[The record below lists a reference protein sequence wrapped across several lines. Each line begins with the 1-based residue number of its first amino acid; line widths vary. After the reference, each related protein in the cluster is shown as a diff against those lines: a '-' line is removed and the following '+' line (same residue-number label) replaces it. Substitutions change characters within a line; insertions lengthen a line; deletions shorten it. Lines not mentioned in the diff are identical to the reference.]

1 MGLDIRLPL
10 GLLFASVGLLLMIYG
25 WLGAAPPPDAKL
37 AVNLNLWW
45 GLVMLI
51 FGASMLVLSR
61 RHSAAMHSSAESPEG
76 RAMEKAERDRRLESP
91 EGA

>member
-10 GLLFASVGLLLMIYG
+10 GLMFASFGLLLMIYG
-25 WLGAAPPPDAKL
+25 WLGDPPPSDAKL

-51 FGASMLVLSR
+51 FGATMLMLSR

-76 RAMEKAERDRRLESP
+76 RAIETAERDRKLESP
-91 EGA
+91 ESA